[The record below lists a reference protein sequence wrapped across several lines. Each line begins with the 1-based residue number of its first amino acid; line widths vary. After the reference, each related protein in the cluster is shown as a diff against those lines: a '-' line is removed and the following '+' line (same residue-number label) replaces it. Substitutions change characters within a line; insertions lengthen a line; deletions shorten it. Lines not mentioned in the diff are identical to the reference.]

1 MHADRMLRV
10 LAQLSF
16 ALAPLGAASEPIDLN
31 DPMPRSV
38 LFQVESSTNPAT
50 VGQSF
55 GGPSLPA
62 TYSASGGT
70 GTLVIPVESHEAL
83 RGGLTPVPGSFTPIV
98 ISIDLATHAATS
110 QPAGGQATDGGNLSF
125 SWSLHALTTNGTAGF
140 VGPNFTPPLLC
151 TSQQQIDEFCQFYP
165 PICGKTCIQVAGS
178 AFDPASGKVNLVGGE
193 DQSGCDGTVCQGPF
207 TVFTLLGDLRLLEA
221 NQVPAVPWTAS
232 PLLALGLLAASAVAL
247 LRRRARAVLL
257 LALALLPSAA
267 RALTPLDPSDPTP
280 RSVLV
285 ELETSP
291 NLATVGASFGPPQPA
306 TYSASGVTGTLLIP
320 AASHQALRGVSS
332 ATAFVI
338 SIDLATGAATSQP
351 TSGGSIIGPGQAAVF
366 VQQALGTGT
375 LAGFMDGQLGI
386 PSFCTSQADV
396 EAACQINPIPE
407 VCNQICVVVP
417 GAVFDPGSGKLNLVG
432 AEQRQICGGT
442 GCFGTH
448 TAFSHYGDLRVSELT
463 AVPAL
468 PWAAT
473 SLLARSLLAM
483 TMWWTR
489 RSTR

>member
-16 ALAPLGAASEPIDLN
+16 ALVPLGAASEPLDLN
-31 DPMPRSV
+31 DPTPRSV

-50 VGQSF
+50 VGQSY
-55 GGPSLPA
+55 GPSLPA

-83 RGGLTPVPGSFTPIV
+83 RGGLTPVPGTFTPIV
-98 ISIDLATHAATS
+98 IQIDLATLAATS
-110 QPAGGQATDGGNLSF
+110 QPAGGQASDGQLSF
-125 SWSLHALTTNGTAGF
+125 SFSLRALTTNGTVGF
-140 VGPNFTPPLLC
+140 VGPNFTPPLVC
-151 TSQQQIDEFCQFYP
+151 TSQQQIDEFCQFFP

-178 AFDPASGKVNLVGGE
+178 PFDPGSGKVNLVGGE

-207 TVFTLLGDLRLLEA
+207 TVITLLGDLRLLEA
-221 NQVPAVPWTAS
+221 NQVPSLPWTAA
-232 PLLALGLLAASAVAL
+232 PLLALGLLAASAIAL
-247 LRRRARAVLL
+247 FRRPTRAVLV
-257 LALALLPSAA
+257 LALVPTAA
-267 RALTPLDPSDPTP
+267 RAFGPLDPSDPTP
-280 RSVLV
+280 RGVLV
-285 ELETSP
+285 ELETSA
-291 NLATVGASFGPPQPA
+291 NLAMVGTSFGAPQPA
-306 TYSASGVTGTLLIP
+306 TYSASGGTGTLVIP
-320 AASHQALRGVSS
+320 AASHQALRGVGS

-351 TSGGSIIGPGQAAVF
+351 TNGGTLIGPGQAAVF
-366 VQQALGTGT
+366 AQQPLGTGT

-386 PSFCTSQADV
+386 PTFCTSQADV

-468 PWAAT
+468 PWPAA
-473 SLLARSLLAM
+473 SLLALSLLTVASL
-483 TMWWTR
+483 WKR
-489 RSTR
+489 RTTA